1 MCVCVWCKMYDKIL
15 QTLAWSQYQYST
27 LLTRSLDLAMG
38 MKMISLYI
46 LLPVQIESSD
56 SAVQR
61 GANHH
66 EATGSKGDVSYA
78 ACVLCERDET
88 QAARCVPHFHLKMM
102 KC

>member
-1 MCVCVWCKMYDKIL
+1 
-15 QTLAWSQYQYST
+15 
-27 LLTRSLDLAMG
+27 MG
-38 MKMISLYI
+38 INEVFLYTP
-46 LLPVQIESSD
+46 LPVQIESSD

-88 QAARCVPHFHLKMM
+88 QAACGVPHFYLKMM
-102 KC
+102 KN